1 MKPIL
6 ELDFM
11 PDWLASNNVTARG
24 PHAVNSTYVYTMDA
38 LGISWPAHPA
48 DHVEGYKCTLPV
60 DGVEQPAWPPI
71 GGTGGCTP
79 PKSLELWEQMIGD
92 MARHLVQRYG
102 EEEVSS
108 WFFEVWNG
116 EGDHISYHSVPQNIL
131 RAFAQLLPSI
141 HLTNIHWH

>member
-11 PDWLASNNVTARG
+11 PDWLASNNVDAKG
-24 PHAVNSTYVYTMDA
+24 PHAVNSTYVYTLDA
-38 LGISWPAHPA
+38 LGISWPAKPQP

-79 PKSLELWEQMIGD
+79 PKSLELWGQMIGD

-116 EGDHISYHSVPQNIL
+116 EIDNHVV
-131 RAFAQLLPSI
+131 LPSVLLLNLADQ
-141 HLTNIHWH
+141 HT